1 MLRKLQASPAAEWAV
16 RQRQQALEWA
26 ARQRQH
32 MVAQETCTVSRT
44 RSMACL
50 GRGNHLLAGRYRDQ
64 GSFSRGCRVRC
75 HGVPLF
81 LLREINHIR
90 RVGSCVRAVRWIPT
104 PLPPR
109 GGVVA
114 LGCPVAWA
122 GQVVPCVV
130 LTEVW
135 RQRAG
140 LRSTRVAKS
149 RGCCSL
155 DGLHRST
162 ARGLTS

>member
-1 MLRKLQASPAAEWAV
+1 MLRKLQASPAAGWAV
-16 RQRQQALEWA
+16 RLRQQALEWA

-75 HGVPLF
+75 HGVPSFSPARNPYRLCW
-81 LLREINHIR
+81 LLRKS
-90 RVGSCVRAVRWIPT
+90 RVLDSHPAAS
-104 PLPPR
+104 R
-109 GGVVA
+109 GGVVT

-149 RGCCSL
+149 RRCRSL
-155 DGLHRST
+155 DGLPIR
-162 ARGLTS
+162 RGAH